1 MARLRLIDQ
10 MQVFQ
15 FWLFDVSGAA
25 GNILFSIFDPT
36 LGFSSCSSPEIMV
49 ETKVIQPGNWEYK
62 RKVVKTADVSPISLT
77 RGTKFFDSDFYNWI
91 TNAIRGR
98 QPIRRDIILI
108 HFMPFSV
115 PRQVAALAGAFGTG
129 PELGI
134 TSLAER
140 TPGRAWLLHGCI
152 PTRYKA
158 GSDFDASASDV
169 SIAELEISPEH
180 IDEIT
185 LATISP
191 LGARATSVGLGIVNA
206 AV

>member
-1 MARLRLIDQ
+1 

-36 LGFSSCSSPEIMV
+36 LGFSSCSSPEITI
-49 ETKVIQPGNWEYK
+49 ETKIIQPGNWEFK

-91 TNAIRGR
+91 SNAIRGK
-98 QPIRRDIILI
+98 QPIRRDIVLI
-108 HFMPFSV
+108 HFLPWSV
-115 PRQVAALAGAFGTG
+115 QRQLAAETGAIGIG
-129 PELGI
+129 PELGT

-140 TPGRAWLLHGCI
+140 TPGRAWLLHGCL

-158 GSDFDASASDV
+158 GSDFDASASNV
-169 SIAELEISPEH
+169 SIAELEISPEPL
-180 IDEIT
+180 DEIT
-185 LATISP
+185 LATVSP
-191 LGARATSVGLGIVNA
+191 LGARVASAGLEIANA